1 MKGLKEINISF
12 FLITDR
18 DYILGFCMTGP
29 ILDCNLISIMIQNML
44 LIKQT
49 TLPVLIF
56 PVESIQL
63 QIGTGER
70 SIIIKI
76 LISVEIEWVNL

>member
-1 MKGLKEINISF
+1 
-12 FLITDR
+12 
-18 DYILGFCMTGP
+18 MTGP